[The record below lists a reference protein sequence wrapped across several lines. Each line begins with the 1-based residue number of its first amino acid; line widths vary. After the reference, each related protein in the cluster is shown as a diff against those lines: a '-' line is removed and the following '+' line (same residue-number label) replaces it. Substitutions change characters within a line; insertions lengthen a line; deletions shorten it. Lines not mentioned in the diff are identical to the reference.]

1 MKKIIINIISLSL
14 FFIFILFNEGI
25 KTYAL
30 GNVDWILLKEN
41 KDGKEWIDIG
51 SIKKYNN
58 DEFSVLTKYF
68 QNPSDT
74 KVNGETNLYLMRIN
88 CTKREYKDISINGI
102 RRIKPSWR
110 KSNNDEL
117 IDIVIDKT
125 CNEIDP

>member
-1 MKKIIINIISLSL
+1 MKKIIKNIIFLSL

-51 SIKKYNN
+51 SIKKYKN

-68 QNPSDT
+68 QNPSDA

-125 CNEIDP
+125 CNEIEP